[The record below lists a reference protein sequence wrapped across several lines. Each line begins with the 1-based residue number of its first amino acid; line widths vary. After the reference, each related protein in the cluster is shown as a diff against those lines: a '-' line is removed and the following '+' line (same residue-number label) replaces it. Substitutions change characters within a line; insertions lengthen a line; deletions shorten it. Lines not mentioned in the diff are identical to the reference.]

1 MLLKD
6 RVALIT
12 GGGRGI
18 GRGVAL
24 RFAREGAKLALV
36 DIEQAHLDET
46 AAELD
51 ATETGVEH
59 IELQGDVSSSADVER
74 FFAET
79 KERFGRLDVLVNNTG
94 IGNPPLPI
102 IAMPEEAWD
111 RTLAVNLKSVFL
123 CSKAAAQ
130 QFIAQ
135 GGGGRIV
142 SVASQA
148 GKTGYP
154 MLTPY
159 CASKAGIILFTQA
172 FAREVAPQKIS
183 VNCVCP
189 GTIDTPLLR
198 DGIETASGGAIK
210 FEDVAGQVLPSIP
223 LGRVGYPE
231 DVAKVVTFLASD
243 EADYMTGQAINI
255 SGGQEM
261 H

>member
-6 RVALIT
+6 KVALIT

-24 RFAREGAKLALV
+24 RYAREGARLALV

-46 AAELD
+46 AKELD
-51 ATETGVEH
+51 AAGAQFITVR
-59 IELQGDVSSSADVER
+59 GDVSSSADVR
-74 FFAET
+74 NFFDKT
-79 KERFGRLDVLVNNTG
+79 VERFGRLDILVNNAG
-94 IGNPPLPI
+94 IGNPPVPI
-102 IAMPEEAWD
+102 INMPEEAWD

-123 CSKAAAQ
+123 CSKAAAL
-130 QFIAQ
+130 QFIKQ
-135 GGGGRIV
+135 GGGGRII

-148 GKTGYP
+148 GKTGYA

-159 CASKAGIILFTQA
+159 CASKAGIVLFTQA
-172 FAREVAPQKIS
+172 FAKEVGQYKIN

-198 DGIETASGGAIK
+198 GAGLGLENSDELFERLIGG
-210 FEDVAGQVLPSIP
+210 VLPSIP
-223 LGRVGYPE
+223 LGRLGYPE
-231 DVAKVVTFLASD
+231 DVAKLITFLASD
-243 EADYMTGQAINI
+243 DADYMTGQAINI

>member
-6 RVALIT
+6 KVALIT

-24 RFAREGAKLALV
+24 RYAREGAKLVLV
-36 DIEQAHLDET
+36 DIEQSHLDET
-46 AAELD
+46 AKELD
-51 ATETGVEH
+51 AAGAGYLTVR
-59 IELQGDVSSSADVER
+59 GDVSSSADVQA
-74 FFAET
+74 FFAAAI
-79 KERFGRLDVLVNNTG
+79 ERFGRLDILVNNAG
-94 IGNPPLPI
+94 IGNPPVPI
-102 IAMPEEAWD
+102 INMPEEAWD

-123 CSKAAAQ
+123 CSKAAAL
-130 QFIAQ
+130 QFIKQ
-135 GGGGRIV
+135 GGGGRII

-148 GKTGYP
+148 GKTGYA

-159 CASKAGIILFTQA
+159 CASKAGIVLFTQA
-172 FAREVAPQKIS
+172 FAKEVGQYKIN

-198 DGIETASGGAIK
+198 GAGLGLENNSELFDRLIGG
-210 FEDVAGQVLPSIP
+210 VLPSIP
-223 LGRVGYPE
+223 LGRLGYPE
-231 DVAKVVTFLASD
+231 DVAKLITFLASD
-243 EADYMTGQAINI
+243 DADYMTGQAINI

>member
-79 KERFGRLDVLVNNTG
+79 KERFGRLDVLVNNAG

>member
-6 RVALIT
+6 RVAIVT

-36 DIEQAHLDET
+36 DIEQPHLDET
-46 AAELD
+46 IAELD
-51 ATETGVEH
+51 AEGMAAEH
-59 IELQGDVSSSADVER
+59 IALQGDVSSSADVQR
-74 FFAET
+74 FFDET
-79 KERFGRLDVLVNNTG
+79 IARFGRLDVLVNNAG
-94 IGNPPLPI
+94 IGNPPVHI
-102 IAMPEEAWD
+102 IDMPEEAWD

-123 CSKAAAQ
+123 CSKLAAKQ
-130 QFIAQ
+130 YIAQ
-135 GGGGRIV
+135 GGGGRII

-154 MLTPY
+154 FLTPY

-172 FAREVAPQKIS
+172 FAKEVGVHKIN

-198 DGIETASGGAIK
+198 GAGLGLQNNDELFKQLTNNI
-210 FEDVAGQVLPSIP
+210 LPTIP
-223 LGRVGYPE
+223 LGRIGYPE
-231 DVAKVVTFLASD
+231 DVANVITFLASD
-243 EADYMTGQAINI
+243 DAAYMTGQAINI

>member
-6 RVALIT
+6 RVAIIT

-24 RFAREGAKLALV
+24 RFAREGTKLVLV
-36 DIEQAHLDET
+36 DIQQTHLEET
-46 AAELD
+46 AKELE
-51 ATETGVEH
+51 AAGTGVEY
-59 IELQGDVSSSADVER
+59 ITLTADVSSSADVQR
-74 FFAET
+74 FFDAT
-79 KERFGRLDVLVNNTG
+79 VERFGRLDVLVNNAG

-102 IAMPEEAWD
+102 VQMPEEAWD
-111 RTLAVNLKSVFL
+111 RTIAVNLKSVFL
-123 CSKAAAQ
+123 CSKLAAL
-130 QFIAQ
+130 QFIEQ
-135 GGGGRIV
+135 GGGGRII

-159 CASKAGIILFTQA
+159 CASKAGIVLFTQA
-172 FAREVAPQKIS
+172 FAKEVGAHKIN

-198 DGIETASGGAIK
+198 GAGSGLDIS
-210 FEDVAGQVLPSIP
+210 EDLFLEGMKRVLPTIP
-223 LGRVGYPE
+223 LGRIGYPE
-231 DVAKVVTFLASD
+231 DVAKIITFLASD
-243 EADYMTGQAINI
+243 DAGYMTGQAINI

>member
-24 RFAREGAKLALV
+24 RFAREGARLALA

-46 AAELD
+46 AAEL
-51 ATETGVEH
+51 AKAAPETEFIT
-59 IELQGDVSSSADVER
+59 LRGDVSVGADVQR
-74 FFAET
+74 FFDET
-79 KERFGRLDVLVNNTG
+79 LARFGRLDVLVNNAG

-102 IAMPEEAWD
+102 INMPEEGWD
-111 RTLAVNLKSVFL
+111 RTLAVNLRSVFL
-123 CSKAAAQ
+123 CSKAAAN
-130 QFIAQ
+130 QFIKQ
-135 GGGGRIV
+135 GGGGRII

-148 GKTGYP
+148 GKTGYA

-172 FAREVAPQKIS
+172 FAKEVAAHKIN

-198 DGIETASGGAIK
+198 GGIEQASGGAIK
-210 FEDVAGQVLPSIP
+210 FEQMVGTVLPTIP

-231 DVAKVVTFLASD
+231 DVAKIITFLASD

-255 SGGQEM
+255 TGGQEM

>member
-1 MLLKD
+1 MVLKD

-36 DIEQAHLDET
+36 DIEQSHLDET
-46 AAELD
+46 VAEL
-51 ATETGVEH
+51 AKASPQTECIAVR
-59 IELQGDVSSSADVER
+59 GDVSQGADVQR
-74 FFAET
+74 FFDET
-79 KERFGRLDVLVNNTG
+79 LGRFGRLDVLVNNAG

-102 IAMPEEAWD
+102 INMPEEGWD

-123 CSKAAAQ
+123 CSKAAAN
-130 QFIAQ
+130 QFIKQ

-148 GKTGYP
+148 GKTGYA

-172 FAREVAPQKIS
+172 FAKEVAAHKIN

-198 DGIETASGGAIK
+198 GGIEEASGGAIK
-210 FEDVAGQVLPSIP
+210 FEQLVGGVLPSIP

-231 DVAKVVTFLASD
+231 DVAKIITFLASD

-255 SGGQEM
+255 TGGQEM